1 MAYNKKVTMK
11 IKKILAIILIVAPAF
26 HSCRATKEISKSED
40 LTEKTTSCLN
50 MGRSDKNFFRVFSIG
65 KGKDLETSRENA
77 LFLAKQRIS
86 TLIIS
91 TMNTVIVL
99 YADDVE
105 AGEGNNLVS
114 SFENI
119 SKSIVRKQVTD
130 SIIMCEEGRQDD
142 NGMYETV
149 LAIELGTG
157 AFIKGMEQVI
167 SKDYMLSLMYDRE
180 VFLEHF
186 YAEMSKI
193 NFQNN

>member
-1 MAYNKKVTMK
+1 MVYNKKVIMK
-11 IKKILAIILIVAPAF
+11 IKTIIAILLIVTAAF
-26 HSCRATKEISKSED
+26 PSCRGTKEISKSED

-50 MGRSDKNFFRVFSIG
+50 MGRSDKNFFRVFSNG
-65 KGKDLETSRENA
+65 KGKDLESSRENA
-77 LFLAKQRIS
+77 LFLAKQHIS
-86 TLIIS
+86 NLINL
-91 TMNTVIVL
+91 TMKNVIVL
-99 YADDVE
+99 YANDVE
-105 AGEGNNLVS
+105 AGDGNNLVS

-119 SKSIVRKQVTD
+119 SKSIVSKQVTD
-130 SIIMCEEGRQDD
+130 SIIICEERRPDD

-186 YAEMSKI
+186 YAEMEKI
-193 NFQNN
+193 NFSK